1 MKKAYKVVILIV
13 LAFLVAA
20 ASVYWAPDMIL
31 CVPAL
36 VFFAFS
42 LFKNKEKV
50 KNRSADLHLISLS
63 ISAVILVL
71 QGIIMLDQESF
82 ICNLTA
88 LIMSVV
94 NFILLLW
101 LWTRNRVY
109 NSQE

>member
-1 MKKAYKVVILIV
+1 
-13 LAFLVAA
+13 
-20 ASVYWAPDMIL
+20 
-31 CVPAL
+31 
-36 VFFAFS
+36 
-42 LFKNKEKV
+42 
-50 KNRSADLHLISLS
+50 
-63 ISAVILVL
+63 
-71 QGIIMLDQESF
+71 MLDQESF